1 MVEDDRD
8 LGGGGGGGGGGKR
21 FCDGEK
27 DLGIVD
33 PFQVVFSLISA
44 DYGCII
50 DICRY
55 IIDLLSIIV
64 LIPT

>member
-8 LGGGGGGGGGGKR
+8 LGGGGGGGGGGGKR

-44 DYGCII
+44 
-50 DICRY
+50 R
-55 IIDLLSIIV
+55 LWLHN
-64 LIPT
+64 